1 MVCTFMVIIEIV
13 AEGFVTW
20 PWKTRLLKGHLTSW
34 VGAPQSHHP
43 AKFGISI
50 FAISI
55 FSETHNI
62 YTQTPKT
69 RTKTQPFA
77 SVSTKYVRSW
87 PHVFTA
93 KTDARHAKRVATL
106 VKKRLWHRCLPE
118 NSKSTFLYR
127 TPLVAASG
135 CCILI

>member
-1 MVCTFMVIIEIV
+1 MHFYGNHRDCGRGFCDVNLKDQVIKGSFDFM
-13 AEGFVTW
+13 
-20 PWKTRLLKGHLTSW
+20 
-34 VGAPQSHHP
+34 VGAPQSHYP

-62 YTQTPKT
+62 YTQTPNT

-87 PHVFTA
+87 LHVFTA

-106 VKKRLWHRCLPE
+106 LKKRLWHRCFPE

-127 TPLVAASG
+127 TPLVATSG
-135 CCILI
+135 CCVLI